1 MGLQQEIIDVIDDFT
16 EEENESLQVQALRTR
31 VNRCKCSYCGSEL
44 ILRRISYGNAEEGRL
59 DLFCPS
65 CNRIEYGVEPEIYQ
79 IAKYYIDEI
88 GFDYYAELDESIR
101 KTRMNMAKVC
111 EMMQWCCKNLGLL
124 NQDGFTTEVQME
136 AMRTGQDLLLRESYL
151 KTYVE

>member
-1 MGLQQEIIDVIDDFT
+1 MDIQNAVAKFTKQED
-16 EEENESLQVQALRTR
+16 ENPHIQELRSR

-44 ILRRISYGNAEEGRL
+44 ILRRLTYGNSEEGRL

-79 IAKYYIDEI
+79 IAKYYVDEI
-88 GFDYYAELDESIR
+88 GFDYYGELDESLR
-101 KTRMNMAKVC
+101 KKRMNMAKVC

-124 NQDGFTTEVQME
+124 NQGGFTTDVQMD
-136 AMRTGQDLLLRESYL
+136 AALSGQDLLLSEEFL
-151 KTYVE
+151 TNDKA